1 MENRYDKLGLVVEYT
16 YKGLN
21 PLMSL
26 NTDQRWEKY
35 LGEIA
40 EIREI
45 DKGDKMDWSI
55 KVLQRIECGIILR
68 TICPNS
74 GRNDYMSASI
84 FVPWDIKCVSG
95 KELSDI
101 ISKTEDEL
109 RQWNKESSPE
119 KLRALFEKRYE
130 SVDLQERHLRIVPG
144 RIAYR
149 YYGEFCLLP
158 ELLGNL
164 YQSYYNAY
172 EYVFLIDKESG
183 ISCKI
188 GDDLTRKELEKS
200 VIVAPPQKDHG
211 FEPYIEDCRFTKS
224 IRVTVGDSLTVLWK
238 RNGYKTIS
246 KEIIIKEAGNDIPVP
261 QPNEYK
267 VQIQPHS
274 VIHVYDQSGNQI
286 DAACYEL
293 IINGKSIQPDE
304 SVFVSESD
312 LGNIRVRVEPEDSE
326 MYKPQETTIDLRDD
340 KEKKIYLDKIKHEYT
355 FMLPLAEGGYEKITY
370 SPEKKLNVCPFK
382 GFKLKNGCIPTKVG
396 VNWLECVT
404 WTKKRIV
411 AILIYSVI
419 LLSIGVGTGWYASD
433 YLNLDRILDYKGKN
447 QLETDVTDNVQKL
460 KSENEVRKTEDNWT
474 DIIKYLDDH
483 NVWNKYEMD
492 RFHEINGLWDAL
504 NERRFEDILEYED
517 RLDKSQAFNDIVTA
531 IRKNRHK
538 HFTGTFNESPDDYDI
553 TIRQEGNKKGYIK
566 ALEDAL
572 NPYADDKKKHNVPN
586 NKKVPT
592 EETVEENTQ
601 FEQRDWL

>member
-1 MENRYDKLGLVVEYT
+1 MDNKYDKLGLVVEYT
-16 YKGLN
+16 YAGRN
-21 PLMSL
+21 VLMEL
-26 NTDQRWEKY
+26 NTDQRWRKY
-35 LGEIA
+35 VGEIA

-45 DKGDKMDWSI
+45 DKGDRLDWSI

-74 GRNDYMSASI
+74 GRNDYISASI
-84 FVPWDIKCVSG
+84 FVPWGISVSG

-101 ISKTEDEL
+101 IIQTEDEL
-109 RQWNKESSPE
+109 CQWKKESSPE
-119 KLRALFEKRYE
+119 KLRELFEKRYE
-130 SVDLQERHLRIVPG
+130 SVDLQESPVRRVSG

-149 YYGEFCLLP
+149 YYGEYCLLT
-158 ELLGNL
+158 ELLGDP

-172 EYVFLIDKESG
+172 EYVFLIDAKSG
-183 ISCKI
+183 LSCKI
-188 GDDLTRKELEKS
+188 GEDLTKKTLEKS

-224 IRVTVGDSLTVLWK
+224 IRVTVGGSLTVLWK
-238 RNGYKTIS
+238 RNGYKTIQ
-246 KEIIIKEAGNDIPVP
+246 KEIIIKKDGNDIPVP

-267 VQIQPHS
+267 VQKRPYS
-274 VIHVYDQSGNQI
+274 VIRVYDQSGNQI
-286 DAACYEL
+286 DAACYKL
-293 IINGKSIQPDE
+293 IINGMPIQPEE
-304 SVFVSESD
+304 SVFVSESV
-312 LGNIRVRVEPEDSE
+312 LGNIRVQVEPEDSE

-340 KEKKIYLDKIKHEYT
+340 KEKKIYLDKVRHEYT
-355 FMLPLAEGGYEKITY
+355 FMFPLAEGGYEKITY
-370 SPEKKLNVCPFK
+370 SSEKKLKACPFK
-382 GFKLKNGCIPTKVG
+382 GFKLKNGCIPSRG
-396 VNWLECVT
+396 VVNRLKCAT

-419 LLSIGVGTGWYASD
+419 LLSLGICAGWYASD
-433 YLNLDRILDYKGKN
+433 YLNLDRISNHKVKN
-447 QLETDVTDNVQKL
+447 QLATDVTDNVQKP

-492 RFHEINGLWDAL
+492 RFHEIKGLWDAL

-517 RLDKSQAFNDIVTA
+517 RLEKSQAFNDIVDA

-538 HFTGTFNESPDDYDI
+538 QFIGTFNERLDDYDI

-572 NPYADDKKKHNVPN
+572 NSSADDKKKQNVPN

-592 EETVEENTQ
+592 EEIVEGNTQ
-601 FEQRDWL
+601 SNQNEW

>member
-1 MENRYDKLGLVVEYT
+1 MENRYDKLGLVVENT
-16 YKGLN
+16 YKGLDT
-21 PLMSL
+21 LMTL

-45 DKGDKMDWSI
+45 DKGDKKNWSI

-74 GRNDYMSASI
+74 GRNAYTSASI
-84 FVPWDIKCVSG
+84 FVPWDICVSG
-95 KELSDI
+95 QELSDI
-101 ISKTEDEL
+101 IIQTEDEL
-109 RQWNKESSPE
+109 WQWKKESSPE
-119 KLRALFEKRYE
+119 KLRALFNRQYKA
-130 SVDLQERHLRIVPG
+130 VDLLESSVQTAADG
-144 RIAYR
+144 IAYR
-149 YYGEFCLLP
+149 YYGEYYSLT
-158 ELLGNL
+158 ELLEDP

-188 GDDLTRKELEKS
+188 GDDLTRKELKKS
-200 VIVAPPQKDHG
+200 VIVNPPQKDHG

-224 IRVTVGDSLTVLWK
+224 IRVTVGYLLTVLWK
-238 RNGYKTIS
+238 RDGYKTIS
-246 KEIIIKEAGNDIPVP
+246 KEIIIKVAGNDIPVP
-261 QPNEYK
+261 QPNEYE
-267 VQIQPHS
+267 VQRRPYS

-286 DAACYEL
+286 DAACYKL
-293 IINGKSIQPDE
+293 IINGKSIHPDE

-312 LGNIRVRVEPEDSE
+312 LDNIRVIVEPEDSE

-340 KEKKIYLDKIKHEYT
+340 KRKKIYLDKVRHEYT
-355 FMLPLAEGGYEKITY
+355 FMLPLAEGGYEKITC
-370 SPEKKLNVCPFK
+370 SSEKKLKACPFK
-382 GFKLKNGCIPTKVG
+382 GFKLKNGRIPAKG
-396 VNWLECVT
+396 VVNRLECVI
-404 WTKKRIV
+404 WTKKRII

-419 LLSIGVGTGWYASD
+419 LLSLGICAGWYVAG
-433 YLNLDRILDYKGKN
+433 YLNDDKGADYKENN
-447 QLETDVTDNVQKL
+447 QLGTYVTDNVKKP

-474 DIIKYLDDH
+474 DIINYLDGN
-483 NVWNKYEMD
+483 NVWNKDEMD
-492 RFHEINGLWDAL
+492 KFPEIKGLWDAL
-504 NERRFEDILEYED
+504 NERRFDDILEYED
-517 RLDKSQAFNDIVTA
+517 RLEKSQAFNDIVYA

-538 HFTGTFNESPDDYDI
+538 QFIGTFNERPDDYDI

-572 NPYADDKKKHNVPN
+572 NSSADDKKEQNVPN

-592 EETVEENTQ
+592 EEIVEENTQ
-601 FEQRDWL
+601 SNQNEW